1 MIYQHQT
8 VDSLNGDKSRGIIH
22 SNFRRPLYTLK
33 DKMLS
38 NYVDGFLLCTHN
50 IARQSCKVFD
60 MNKNKLGVAT
70 SKLSHK
76 TIKRRAVGQAYF
88 SSAYCNFTLLF
99 VNVAVASNFDNK
111 IEDSTFTN
119 NRLTNLY
126 YFCSHNLMITK
137 IVFESSF

>member
-1 MIYQHQT
+1 MSKISQGRDGGVIYQHQT

-60 MNKNKLGVAT
+60 MNKNKLGAAT

-76 TIKRRAVGQAYF
+76 TINDVLSAKHILAVLIVTLHYF
-88 SSAYCNFTLLF
+88 L
-99 VNVAVASNFDNK
+99 
-111 IEDSTFTN
+111 
-119 NRLTNLY
+119 
-126 YFCSHNLMITK
+126 
-137 IVFESSF
+137 